1 MAMHRD
7 TRVARRLREIA
18 QWTDEAKA
26 AFAGVS
32 VVKWK
37 VLLRGERRELLLRAI
52 RKEK

>member
-1 MAMHRD
+1 M
-7 TRVARRLREIA
+7 REVA
-18 QWTDEAKA
+18 QWPDDRKA

-37 VLLRGERRELLLRAI
+37 VMIREDRRQLLLRAI